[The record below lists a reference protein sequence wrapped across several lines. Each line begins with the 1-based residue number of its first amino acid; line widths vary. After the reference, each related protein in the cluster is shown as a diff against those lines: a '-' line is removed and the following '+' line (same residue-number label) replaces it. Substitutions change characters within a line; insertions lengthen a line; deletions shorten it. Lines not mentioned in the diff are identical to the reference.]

1 MTARTVAGNRTNI
14 VVFAIGILFFW
25 AAMYVYVPIFSVYAE
40 KLGANLGMVGLG
52 VGIYGFTQML
62 TRVPIGI
69 GSDAMGRRRGIVVAG
84 MLISAIAAAGL
95 ALAPSPEWLVI
106 FRGVMGFAAATWVCS
121 TVLFTS
127 YFKKT
132 DPSVPLSIMSLMSA
146 LGQVIGTS
154 SGGVLAETFGW
165 TMPFWIS
172 MALSLVAAVVLLVP
186 PEDAT
191 ARPVMVTKESLWRI
205 TKAPLLL
212 LSCGVG
218 IVVYFATFSTVYGF
232 TPVLAERMGASRA
245 ELGFLTTGALAAY
258 SVLTILTP
266 RLCKLLGER
275 NTLIFGLAAT
285 TLGILPTPWVGSL
298 TVLFVLQVLSGI
310 GRGVLYPLMMSL
322 SIKAVTPPDR
332 ASAMGFFQA
341 AYAFGMFI
349 GPWIS
354 GILADA
360 SGLPAVYILSGGLCL
375 ASLVV
380 CIVITRRGVLRTAFL
395 ETA

>member
-1 MTARTVAGNRTNI
+1 MTARAVAGHRTNI

-380 CIVITRRGVLRTAFL
+380 SIVITRRGVLRTAFL